1 MGVWEIA
8 FLSIA
13 YLGIL
18 FSLAFWAEKKK
29 AQNKS
34 LINNPLIYALSLA
47 IYCSA
52 WTFYG
57 SVGQITSS
65 GLSFLSVYI
74 GPTLIM
80 ILAWGIVRK
89 IIRIAKIHNITNI
102 ADFISTRYG
111 KDSRIG
117 LGVTLISLFAGI
129 PYIGLQIKAIAQ
141 SFDLITQ
148 TTPNNTFYLDP
159 SFVLFIALT
168 LFILVLGPRK
178 FDSSEKHEG
187 MIFTIAIESIIKL
200 IAFIAVGIYIAVQ
213 LYQGWQA
220 DPQLANIQLPRIETN
235 GGYGNWFIQFILCGV
250 AFLFLPR
257 VFHVAVVEINDEEN
271 LKQAS
276 WIFPLYMLL
285 INLFVIPLG
294 IAGYAILQGE
304 GMNPDLYVLGLPL
317 HFKSNALAFFV
328 YIGGFSAATGMV
340 IMETM
345 AISSMISN
353 NLIMP
358 LLLQRKGFISEN
370 QTKLGSI
377 NQNIRRIMI
386 VLIMVLG
393 YIHYRETERLVNLVS
408 VGMTSF
414 VIVAQF
420 APATLLGIYWKKASR
435 QGALAGISV
444 GFIISA
450 ALLFLP
456 SLGISTDTFRI
467 EGLNP
472 ISNAA
477 YWSISFNLLI
487 LYGVSIMSEQSG
499 KEANQSYLFV
509 DVFEYSQ
516 NIESSTI
523 WRGKARLRDLKL
535 ALHGFIGKINTEQK
549 IKQIAMANNISLQ
562 DVYADPILVTQ
573 TEKILAGF
581 VGSTSARLIIASIS
595 KEEQIGMSEVIRLL
609 QKSKDLQ
616 ESNAEL
622 VKIDAQKNEFLTTV
636 THEIRSPIT
645 SIRSLS
651 EIMVDHEDISNEE
664 RKAFLE
670 TIIQESDRL
679 SRLVNQVLDLEKLAA
694 GKANFNM
701 RPIDLADVI
710 EKAMLNFT
718 AIAKQ
723 NLVQISVDLTQKRT
737 NRQIEGDFE
746 KLVQV
751 IINLL
756 SNAIKNVEPEK
767 GLIQVRLFENATHLF
782 LAVEDNGIGIDPKFH
797 DQIFEKFKQVDN
809 PNRKIDSSGLGLSIS
824 KKIIEMHHGTI
835 QLESSLGH
843 GAKFIIK
850 LPIHKIA

>member
-1 MGVWEIA
+1 
-8 FLSIA
+8 
-13 YLGIL
+13 
-18 FSLAFWAEKKK
+18 
-29 AQNKS
+29 
-34 LINNPLIYALSLA
+34 
-47 IYCSA
+47 
-52 WTFYG
+52 
-57 SVGQITSS
+57 
-65 GLSFLSVYI
+65 
-74 GPTLIM
+74 
-80 ILAWGIVRK
+80 
-89 IIRIAKIHNITNI
+89 
-102 ADFISTRYG
+102 
-111 KDSRIG
+111 
-117 LGVTLISLFAGI
+117 
-129 PYIGLQIKAIAQ
+129 
-141 SFDLITQ
+141 
-148 TTPNNTFYLDP
+148 
-159 SFVLFIALT
+159 
-168 LFILVLGPRK
+168 
-178 FDSSEKHEG
+178 
-187 MIFTIAIESIIKL
+187 
-200 IAFIAVGIYIAVQ
+200 
-213 LYQGWQA
+213 
-220 DPQLANIQLPRIETN
+220 
-235 GGYGNWFIQFILCGV
+235 
-250 AFLFLPR
+250 
-257 VFHVAVVEINDEEN
+257 
-271 LKQAS
+271 
-276 WIFPLYMLL
+276 
-285 INLFVIPLG
+285 
-294 IAGYAILQGE
+294 
-304 GMNPDLYVLGLPL
+304 
-317 HFKSNALAFFV
+317 
-328 YIGGFSAATGMV
+328 
-340 IMETM
+340 
-345 AISSMISN
+345 
-353 NLIMP
+353 
-358 LLLQRKGFISEN
+358 
-370 QTKLGSI
+370 
-377 NQNIRRIMI
+377 
-386 VLIMVLG
+386 
-393 YIHYRETERLVNLVS
+393 
-408 VGMTSF
+408 
-414 VIVAQF
+414 
-420 APATLLGIYWKKASR
+420 
-435 QGALAGISV
+435 
-444 GFIISA
+444 
-450 ALLFLP
+450 
-456 SLGISTDTFRI
+456 
-467 EGLNP
+467 
-472 ISNAA
+472 
-477 YWSISFNLLI
+477 
-487 LYGVSIMSEQSG
+487 MSEQSG

-850 LPIHKIA
+850 LPIHKTA

>member
-65 GLSFLSVYI
+65 GLSFLSVYL

-148 TTPNNTFYLDP
+148 ATPSSTFYLDP

-168 LFILVLGPRK
+168 VFILVLGPKK

-187 MIFTIAIESIIKL
+187 MIFTIAMESIIKL
-200 IAFIAVGIYIAVQ
+200 IAFIAVGIYISIQ
-213 LYQGWQA
+213 LYKGWQA

-294 IAGYAILQGE
+294 IAGYAILHRG
-304 GMNPDLYVLGLPL
+304 GMDPDLYVLGLPL
-317 HFKSNALAFFV
+317 HFNSNVLAFIV

-370 QTKLGSI
+370 QTNLGRI

-386 VLIMVLG
+386 IFIMILG
-393 YIHYRETERLVNLVS
+393 YIHYRETEQLVNLVS

-435 QGALAGISV
+435 QGALAGIFV

-477 YWSISFNLLI
+477 YWSISFNLLF

-516 NIESSTI
+516 NVENSTI

-581 VGSTSARLIIASIS
+581 VGSTSARLIISSIS

-616 ESNAEL
+616 ESNAAL
-622 VKIDAQKNEFLTTV
+622 VKIDAQKNDFLTTV

-701 RPIDLADVI
+701 RPIDLAEVI

-723 NLVQISVDLTQKRT
+723 NFVQISIDLAKKRT

-809 PNRKIDSSGLGLSIS
+809 PNRKIESSGLGLSIS

-835 QLESSLGH
+835 HLESSLGH

-850 LPIHKIA
+850 LPIHNTA

>member
-18 FSLAFWAEKKK
+18 FLLAFWAEKKK

-57 SVGQITSS
+57 SVGQITSN
-65 GLSFLSVYI
+65 GLSFLSVYL
-74 GPTLIM
+74 GPTLVM
-80 ILAWGIVRK
+80 ILAWEFVRK
-89 IIRIAKIHNITNI
+89 MVRIAKIHNITNI

-129 PYIGLQIKAIAQ
+129 PYIGLQLKAIAQ
-141 SFDLITQ
+141 SFDLVTQ
-148 TTPNNTFYLDP
+148 STPSTTFYLDP
-159 SFVLFIALT
+159 SFLLFISLT

-187 MIFTIAIESIIKL
+187 MIFTIAMESIIKL
-200 IAFIAVGIYIAVQ
+200 IAFLAIGIYISYQ
-213 LYQGWQA
+213 IYQGLDATTQHN
-220 DPQLANIQLPRIETN
+220 NISLPSISTN
-235 GGYGNWFIQFILCGV
+235 GGYGNWFIQFILCGI

-257 VFHVAVVEINDEEN
+257 VFHVAVVEIGEEEN

-294 IAGYAILQGE
+294 IAGYALLHTSGL
-304 GMNPDLYVLGLPL
+304 NSDLYVLGLPIFFHSKL
-317 HFKSNALAFFV
+317 LAFIV
-328 YIGGFSAATGMV
+328 YFGGFSAASGMV

-358 LLLQRKGFISEN
+358 LLLKQKGFFSDN
-370 QTKLGSI
+370 QNKLGSI

-386 VLIMVLG
+386 VGIMLLG
-393 YIHYRETERLVNLVS
+393 YAHYRETENLVNLVS

-420 APATLLGIYWKKASR
+420 APATILGIYWKKASR
-435 QGALAGISV
+435 QGALAGILI
-444 GFIISA
+444 GFTISA

-456 SLGISTDTFRI
+456 SFGISTDAFRI

-472 ISNAA
+472 VSNAA
-477 YWSISFNLLI
+477 YWSITFNVLA
-487 LYGVSIMSEQSG
+487 LYAVSIISKQNG
-499 KEANQSYLFV
+499 KDANQSYLFV
-509 DVFEYSQ
+509 DVFEYSK
-516 NIESSTI
+516 NIENSTI
-523 WRGKARLRDLKL
+523 WRGKARLKDLKR
-535 ALHGFIGKINTEQK
+535 ALTGFIGKINTEQRL
-549 IKQIAMANNISLQ
+549 KQIAKANNLSLSETF
-562 DVYADPILVTQ
+562 ADPILVTQ

-581 VGSTSARLIIASIS
+581 VGSTSARLIISAIS
-595 KEEQIGMSEVIRLL
+595 KEEQIGMPEVIHLL

-616 ESNAEL
+616 ASNAEL

-651 EIMVDHEDISNEE
+651 EIMVEHEDISQEE
-664 RKAFLE
+664 RKKFLE
-670 TIIQESDRL
+670 TIIYESDRL

-694 GKANFNM
+694 GKVNFDM
-701 RPIDLADVI
+701 RSVDLGDVI

-718 AIAKQ
+718 AIAQQ
-723 NLVQISVDLTQKRT
+723 NQVEINVDVSQKRT
-737 NRQIEGDFE
+737 QRQIDGDFE

-751 IINLL
+751 IINLI
-756 SNAIKNVEPEK
+756 SNAIKNVEPGK
-767 GLIQVRLFENATHLF
+767 GVIQVRLYENATHICLD
-782 LAVEDNGIGIDPKFH
+782 VEDNGIGIDPKYH

-809 PNRKIDSSGLGLSIS
+809 PTRKIDSSGLGLSIS

-835 QLESSLGH
+835 HLESSLGH
-843 GAKFIIK
+843 GAKFILK
-850 LPIHKIA
+850 LPIQITA

>member
-18 FSLAFWAEKKK
+18 FLLAFWAEKKK

-57 SVGQITSS
+57 SVGQITSN
-65 GLSFLSVYI
+65 GLNFLSVYL
-74 GPTLIM
+74 GPTLVM
-80 ILAWGIVRK
+80 ILAWGFVRK
-89 IIRIAKIHNITNI
+89 MVRIAKIHNITNI

-129 PYIGLQIKAIAQ
+129 PYIGLQLKAIGQ

-148 TTPNNTFYLDP
+148 STPSATFYQDP
-159 SFVLFIALT
+159 SFLLFISLT
-168 LFILVLGPRK
+168 LFILILGPRK

-187 MIFTIAIESIIKL
+187 MIFTIAMESIIKL
-200 IAFIAVGIYIAVQ
+200 LAFLAVGIYISYQ
-213 LYQGWQA
+213 IYQGWEA
-220 DPQLANIQLPRIETN
+220 APQLKNISLPNIETN
-235 GGYGNWFIQFILCGV
+235 GGYGNWFIQFILCGI

-257 VFHVAVVEINDEEN
+257 VFHVAVVEIGEEEN

-294 IAGYAILQGE
+294 IAGYALLHTSGL
-304 GMNPDLYVLGLPL
+304 NSDLYVLGLPIFFHSKL
-317 HFKSNALAFFV
+317 LAFIV
-328 YIGGFSAATGMV
+328 YFGGFSAASGMV

-358 LLLQRKGFISEN
+358 LLLKQKGFFSDN
-370 QTKLGSI
+370 QNQLGSI
-377 NQNIRRIMI
+377 NQNIRRSMI
-386 VLIMVLG
+386 VAIMLLG
-393 YIHYRETERLVNLVS
+393 YVHYRETESLVNLVS

-420 APATLLGIYWKKASR
+420 APATILGIYWKKASR
-435 QGALAGISV
+435 QGALAGILT
-444 GFIISA
+444 GFTISA

-456 SLGISTDTFRI
+456 NSGISTDAFRI

-477 YWSISFNLLI
+477 YWSITFNLLAF
-487 LYGVSIMSEQSG
+487 YAVSIISKQNG
-499 KEANQSYLFV
+499 KDANQSYLFV
-509 DVFEYSQ
+509 DVFEYSK
-516 NIESSTI
+516 NIENSTI
-523 WRGKARLRDLKL
+523 WRGKARLRDLRQ
-535 ALHGFIGKINTEQK
+535 ALTGFIGKINTEQRL
-549 IKQIAMANNISLQ
+549 KQIAKANNLSLSET
-562 DVYADPILVTQ
+562 YADPILVTQ

-581 VGSTSARLIIASIS
+581 VGSTSARLIIAAIS
-595 KEEQIGMSEVIRLL
+595 KEEQIGMSEVIHLL
-609 QKSKDLQ
+609 QKSRDLQ
-616 ESNAEL
+616 ASNAEL

-651 EIMVDHEDISNEE
+651 EIMVDHEDISQEE

-694 GKANFNM
+694 GKVNFDM
-701 RPIDLADVI
+701 RPIDLGAVI

-718 AIAKQ
+718 AIAQQ
-723 NLVQISVDLTQKRT
+723 NQVDIQVDVSQKRT
-737 NRQIEGDFE
+737 HRQIEGDFE

-751 IINLL
+751 VINLL
-756 SNAIKNVEPEK
+756 SNAIKNVEPSK
-767 GLIQVRLFENATHLF
+767 GMIQVRLYENATHICMD
-782 LAVEDNGIGIDPKFH
+782 VEDNGIGIDPKFH

-824 KKIIEMHHGTI
+824 KKIIEMHQGTI
-835 QLESSLGH
+835 HLESSLGH
-843 GAKFIIK
+843 GAKFILK
-850 LPIHKIA
+850 LPIQKTA

>member
-18 FSLAFWAEKKK
+18 FLLAFWAEKKK

-57 SVGQITSS
+57 SVGQITSN
-65 GLSFLSVYI
+65 GLSFLSVYL
-74 GPTLIM
+74 GPTLVM
-80 ILAWGIVRK
+80 ILAWGFVRK
-89 IIRIAKIHNITNI
+89 MVRIAKIHNITNI

-129 PYIGLQIKAIAQ
+129 PYIGLQLKAIGQ

-148 TTPNNTFYLDP
+148 STPSATFYQDP
-159 SFVLFIALT
+159 SFLLFISLT

-187 MIFTIAIESIIKL
+187 MIFTIAMESIIKL
-200 IAFIAVGIYIAVQ
+200 LAFLAVGIYISYQ
-213 LYQGWQA
+213 IYQGWEA
-220 DPQLANIQLPRIETN
+220 APQLKNISLPSIETN
-235 GGYGNWFIQFILCGV
+235 GGYGNWFIQFILCGI

-257 VFHVAVVEINDEEN
+257 VFHVAVVEIGEEEN

-294 IAGYAILQGE
+294 IAGYALLHSSGL
-304 GMNPDLYVLGLPL
+304 NSDLYVLGLPIYFHSKL
-317 HFKSNALAFFV
+317 LAFIV
-328 YIGGFSAATGMV
+328 YFGGFSAASGMV

-358 LLLQRKGFISEN
+358 LLLRQKGFFSDN
-370 QTKLGSI
+370 QNQLGSI

-386 VLIMVLG
+386 VAIMLLG
-393 YIHYRETERLVNLVS
+393 YVHYRETESLVNLVS

-420 APATLLGIYWKKASR
+420 APATILGIYWKKASR
-435 QGALAGISV
+435 QGALAGILI
-444 GFIISA
+444 GFSISA

-456 SLGISTDTFRI
+456 TFGISTDSFRI

-472 ISNAA
+472 VSNAA
-477 YWSISFNLLI
+477 YWSITFNLLA
-487 LYGVSIMSEQSG
+487 LYAVSIISKQNG
-499 KEANQSYLFV
+499 KDANQSYLFV
-509 DVFEYSQ
+509 DVFEYSK
-516 NIESSTI
+516 NIENSTI
-523 WRGKARLRDLKL
+523 WRGKARLRDLRQ
-535 ALHGFIGKINTEQK
+535 ALTGFIGKINTEQRL
-549 IKQIAMANNISLQ
+549 KQIAKANNLSLSET
-562 DVYADPILVTQ
+562 YADPILVTQ

-581 VGSTSARLIIASIS
+581 VGSTSARLIIAAIS
-595 KEEQIGMSEVIRLL
+595 KEEQIGMSEVIHLL
-609 QKSKDLQ
+609 QKSRDLQ
-616 ESNAEL
+616 ASNAEL

-651 EIMVDHEDISNEE
+651 EIMVDHEDISPEE

-694 GKANFNM
+694 GKVNFDM
-701 RPIDLADVI
+701 RPIDLGAVI

-718 AIAKQ
+718 AIAQQ
-723 NLVQISVDLTQKRT
+723 NQVDIQVDVSQKRT
-737 NRQIEGDFE
+737 HRQIEGDFE

-756 SNAIKNVEPEK
+756 SNAIKNVEPSK
-767 GLIQVRLFENATHLF
+767 GLIQVRLYENATHICMD
-782 LAVEDNGIGIDPKFH
+782 VEDNGIGIDPKFH

-824 KKIIEMHHGTI
+824 KKIIEMHQGTI
-835 QLESSLGH
+835 HLESSLGH
-843 GAKFIIK
+843 GAKFILK
-850 LPIHKIA
+850 LPIQKTA

>member
-18 FSLAFWAEKKK
+18 FLLAFWAEKKK

-57 SVGQITSS
+57 SVGQITSN
-65 GLSFLSVYI
+65 GLSFLSVYL
-74 GPTLIM
+74 GPTLVM
-80 ILAWGIVRK
+80 ILAWGFVRK
-89 IIRIAKIHNITNI
+89 MVRIAKIHNITNI

-129 PYIGLQIKAIAQ
+129 PYIGLQLKAIAQ

-148 TTPNNTFYLDP
+148 STPSTTFYLDP
-159 SFVLFIALT
+159 SFLLFISLT

-187 MIFTIAIESIIKL
+187 MIFTIAMESIIKL
-200 IAFIAVGIYIAVQ
+200 IAFLAIGIYISYQ
-213 LYQGWQA
+213 IYQGLDA
-220 DPQLANIQLPRIETN
+220 TTQLNNISLPNISTN
-235 GGYGNWFIQFILCGV
+235 GGYGNWFIQFILCGI

-257 VFHVAVVEINDEEN
+257 VFHVAVVEIGEEEN

-276 WIFPLYMLL
+276 WIFPLYMML

-294 IAGYAILQGE
+294 IAGYALLHTSGL
-304 GMNPDLYVLGLPL
+304 NSDLYVLGLPIYFQSKL
-317 HFKSNALAFFV
+317 LAFIV
-328 YIGGFSAATGMV
+328 YFGGFSAASGMV

-358 LLLQRKGFISEN
+358 LLLKQKGFFSDN
-370 QTKLGSI
+370 QNKLGSI

-386 VLIMVLG
+386 VAIMLLG
-393 YIHYRETERLVNLVS
+393 YAHYRETENLVNLVS

-420 APATLLGIYWKKASR
+420 APATILGIYWKKASR
-435 QGALAGISV
+435 QGALAGILI
-444 GFIISA
+444 GFTISA

-456 SLGISTDTFRI
+456 SFGISTDAFRI

-472 ISNAA
+472 VSNAA
-477 YWSISFNLLI
+477 YWSITFNVLA
-487 LYGVSIMSEQSG
+487 LYAVSIISKQNG
-499 KEANQSYLFV
+499 KDANQSYLFV
-509 DVFEYSQ
+509 DVFEYSK
-516 NIESSTI
+516 NIENSTI
-523 WRGKARLRDLKL
+523 WRGKARLKDLKQ
-535 ALHGFIGKINTEQK
+535 ALTGFIGKINTEQRL
-549 IKQIAMANNISLQ
+549 KQIAKANNLSLSETF
-562 DVYADPILVTQ
+562 ADPILVTQ

-581 VGSTSARLIIASIS
+581 VGSTSARLIISAIS
-595 KEEQIGMSEVIRLL
+595 KEEQIGMPEVIHLL

-616 ESNAEL
+616 ASNAEL

-651 EIMVDHEDISNEE
+651 EIMVDHEDISQEE

-694 GKANFNM
+694 GKVNFDM
-701 RPIDLADVI
+701 RSIDLIAVI

-718 AIAKQ
+718 AIAQ
-723 NLVQISVDLTQKRT
+723 HNQVIINVDVSQKRT
-737 NRQIEGDFE
+737 QRQIDGDFE

-756 SNAIKNVEPEK
+756 SNAIKNVEPGK
-767 GLIQVRLFENATHLF
+767 GIIQVRLYENATHICLD
-782 LAVEDNGIGIDPKFH
+782 VEDNGIVIDPKYH

-809 PNRKIDSSGLGLSIS
+809 PTRKIDSSGLGLSIS
-824 KKIIEMHHGTI
+824 KKIIEMHQGTI
-835 QLESSLGH
+835 HLESSLGH
-843 GAKFIIK
+843 GAKFILK
-850 LPIHKIA
+850 LPVQKTA

>member
-65 GLSFLSVYI
+65 GLSFLSVYL

-141 SFDLITQ
+141 SFDLITHSV
-148 TTPNNTFYLDP
+148 PNNTFYLDP

-294 IAGYAILQGE
+294 IAGYAILQAD

-317 HFKSNALAFFV
+317 HFKSNVLGFIV

-370 QTKLGSI
+370 QTNLGRI

-393 YIHYRETERLVNLVS
+393 YIHYRETENLVNLVS

-435 QGALAGISV
+435 QGALAGIFV

-516 NIESSTI
+516 NIENSTI

-595 KEEQIGMSEVIRLL
+595 KEEQISMSEVIRLL

-616 ESNAEL
+616 ETNAEL
-622 VKIDAQKNEFLTTV
+622 VKIDAQKNDFLTTV

-651 EIMVDHEDISNEE
+651 EIMVDHEDISNDE

-701 RPIDLADVI
+701 RPIDPADII

-723 NLVQISVDLTQKRT
+723 NLVQISVDLSQKRT

-756 SNAIKNVEPEK
+756 SNAIKNIEPEK
-767 GLIQVRLFENATHLF
+767 GVIQVRLFENATHLF
-782 LAVEDNGIGIDPKFH
+782 LAVEDNGIGIDPKYH

-850 LPIHKIA
+850 LPIHKTA

>member
-65 GLSFLSVYI
+65 GLSFLSVYL
-74 GPTLIM
+74 GPTLMM

-200 IAFIAVGIYIAVQ
+200 IAFIAVGIYISIQ
-213 LYQGWQA
+213 LYKGWQA

-317 HFKSNALAFFV
+317 HFKSNVLAFFV

-393 YIHYRETERLVNLVS
+393 YIHYRETEHLVNLVS

-435 QGALAGISV
+435 QGALAGIFV

-456 SLGISTDTFRI
+456 SIGISTDTFRI

-477 YWSISFNLLI
+477 YWSIFFNLLI

-516 NIESSTI
+516 NIENSTI

-595 KEEQIGMSEVIRLL
+595 KEEQIEMSEVIRLL

-723 NLVQISVDLTQKRT
+723 NLVQISIDLAQKRT

-850 LPIHKIA
+850 LPIH